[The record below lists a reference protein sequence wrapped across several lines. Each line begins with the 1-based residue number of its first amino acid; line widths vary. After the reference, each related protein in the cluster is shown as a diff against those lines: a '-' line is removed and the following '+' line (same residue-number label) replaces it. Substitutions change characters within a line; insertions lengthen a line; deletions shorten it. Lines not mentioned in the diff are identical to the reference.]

1 MPFQDIDETEV
12 VEVPRAPTA
21 LERWGRK
28 IFVEDWSLKLLALAI
43 TLVLWFAVTG
53 QNKPLTIRTSVQ
65 LNLIRP
71 SNLDISNDPPKTI
84 EVFLKGSRPNLESL
98 SPLDLVATV
107 DVSDHPAGERVI
119 RLTLD
124 RVTMQLPE
132 GVEIESFQPST
143 IPIRLEPRLERAVP
157 VDVLTEGKP
166 ADGFEVYGINPLQI
180 TVRVRGPA
188 SRVEALQKAP
198 TETISLSGRSETFS
212 AAGVAIDIPDQ
223 KIEILDP
230 LVDLTV
236 EIGEKRSEKSFSGV
250 RARSITGVEVR
261 PATAEVT
268 LAGPTSVLSEL
279 RSEDVKLVVEI
290 SASGGSVAGLELP
303 PAVKDRV
310 KLLSVRPSQFFM
322 AN

>member
-1 MPFQDIDETEV
+1 MPFQDIDETDV

-21 LERWGRK
+21 LERGARK

-43 TLVLWFAVTG
+43 TLILWFAVTG
-53 QNKPLTIRTSVQ
+53 QNQPLTIRTGVQ

-71 SNLDISNDPPKTI
+71 SNLDISNDPPKTV
-84 EVFLKGSRPNLESL
+84 EVVLTGSRPNLQSL

-124 RVTMQLPE
+124 RVTMQLPD
-132 GVEIESFQPST
+132 GVKIESFQPST
-143 IPIRLEPRLERAVP
+143 IPIRLEPRVERQILVE
-157 VDVLTEGKP
+157 VKTEGKP
-166 ADGFEVYGINPLQI
+166 EDGYEVYGINPAPT

-198 TETISLSGRSETFS
+198 TETISLSGRKESFTAS
-212 AAGVAIDIPDQ
+212 RVAIDIPDQ
-223 KIEILDP
+223 KIEVLDP
-230 LVDLTV
+230 LVDLAV
-236 EIGEKRSEKSFSGV
+236 EVGEKRTEKSFSGV
-250 RARSITGVEVR
+250 RTRSISGVEVR

-268 LAGPTSVLSEL
+268 LSGPASVLAEL
-279 RSEDVKLVVEI
+279 RPEDVKVVVNL
-290 SASGGSVAGLELP
+290 STTGGSVAGLELP

-310 KLLSVRPSQFFM
+310 KLLSVRPSQFSM
-322 AN
+322 IK

>member
-1 MPFQDIDETEV
+1 MPFQDVDETDV
-12 VEVPRAPTA
+12 VELPRPPTA
-21 LERWGRK
+21 LERVARK

-53 QNKPLTIRTSVQ
+53 QNQPLTIRTGVQ

-71 SNLDISNDPPKTI
+71 TNLDISNDPPRSV
-84 EVFLKGSRPNLESL
+84 EVVLRGSRPNLQSL

-107 DVSDHPAGERVI
+107 DVSDQPAGERVI

-124 RVTMQLPE
+124 RVSMQLPD
-132 GVEIESFQPST
+132 GVKIESFQPST
-143 IPIRLEPRLERAVP
+143 IPIRLEPRIERQIP
-157 VDVLTEGKP
+157 VEVKTEGKP
-166 ADGFEVYGINPLQI
+166 ADGYEVYGINPAQP

-198 TETISLSGRSETFS
+198 TETISLSGRKESFTAS
-212 AAGVAIDIPDQ
+212 RVAIDIYDQ

-230 LVDLTV
+230 LVDLTIEV
-236 EIGEKRSEKSFSGV
+236 GERRIEKSFSGV
-250 RARSITGVEVR
+250 VVRSLAGVNVS

-268 LAGPTSVLSEL
+268 LSGPVTLLSEL
-279 RSEDVKLVVEI
+279 RPEDVSVVVDL
-290 SASGGSVAGLELP
+290 SNTVGSVAGVDLP

-310 KLLSVRPSQFFM
+310 KLLSVRPSQFSM
-322 AN
+322 AR